1 MRHAPCAFPLA
12 AGGRGVTM
20 IRKEFRDILQSTFVR
35 LSFLGIIPLLAIL
48 KVSPWK
54 IYHFFLR
61 SMFRILNGYAEH
73 IYLNSFTFLLA
84 VLILWTANQYGTHA
98 FRGEHR
104 DRAFEYLLSFPFSK
118 LRILVYKFVPRVLL
132 LLLLTILYE
141 VLAFH
146 YVVPM
151 RQIQGPLFFFID
163 PVFFPVWV
171 LFFLA
176 AGFFLGLYEQK
187 NWIAVVTFLTFFS
200 TLLIS
205 LGLCKAILRAIDPG
219 IVDKSHFTGLS
230 FLIGVMLVLVVLGTA
245 FFTVYRKFD
254 MKSPGLHARRFAFRV
269 LPPLVLLLFSSI
281 YILISQ

>member
-1 MRHAPCAFPLA
+1 
-12 AGGRGVTM
+12 M
-20 IRKEFRDILQSTFVR
+20 IRKEYRDIFQSTLVR
-35 LSFLGIIPLLAIL
+35 LSFLSIIPLLALL

-54 IYHFFLR
+54 IYHFFLG
-61 SMFRILNGYAEH
+61 SMFGILNGYAEH

-84 VLILWTANQYGTHA
+84 ILILWTANHYGTHA

-104 DRAFEYLLSFPFSK
+104 DRAFEYLLSFPFSRF
-118 LRILVYKFVPRVLL
+118 RILVIKFVPRVSLL
-132 LLLLTILYE
+132 VLLTILYE

-171 LFFLA
+171 LFFLV
-176 AGFFLGLYEQK
+176 AGFFLGLFEQK

-200 TLLIS
+200 TIFIS
-205 LGLCKAILRAIDPG
+205 LGLCKAILRGVDPG

-230 FLIGVMLVLVVLGTA
+230 FLFGVILVLLVLGMA
-245 FFTVYRKFD
+245 FFMVYRKFD

-269 LPPLVLLLFSSI
+269 LPPLVLLTLTSI
-281 YILISQ
+281 YLLISG

>member
-1 MRHAPCAFPLA
+1 
-12 AGGRGVTM
+12 M
-20 IRKEFRDILQSTFVR
+20 IRKEFRDIFQSTLVR
-35 LSFLGIIPLLAIL
+35 LSFLAIIPLLALL

-54 IYHFFLR
+54 IYHFFLG

-73 IYLNSFTFLLA
+73 IYVNSFTFLLA
-84 VLILWTANQYGTHA
+84 VTILWTANHYGTNA

-118 LRILVYKFVPRVLL
+118 SRILVYKFVPRVSMLVL
-132 LLLLTILYE
+132 STIVYE
-141 VLAFH
+141 VLASY

-171 LFFLA
+171 LFFLV
-176 AGFFLGLYEQK
+176 AGFFLGLFEQK

-200 TLLIS
+200 TILIS
-205 LGLCKAILRAIDPG
+205 LGICKAILRAIDPG
-219 IVDKSHFTGLS
+219 IVDKSHFTGFS

-269 LPPLVLLLFSSI
+269 LPPLVLLTFTSI
-281 YILISQ
+281 YLLITR